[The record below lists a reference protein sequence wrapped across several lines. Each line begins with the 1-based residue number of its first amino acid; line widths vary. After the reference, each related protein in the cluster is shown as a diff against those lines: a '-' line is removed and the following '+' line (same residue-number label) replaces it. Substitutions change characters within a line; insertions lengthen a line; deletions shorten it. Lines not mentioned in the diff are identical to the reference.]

1 MPGADITHADEAAR
15 FARSLAACEKQLKEG
30 MFAEPL
36 DSTQVRRLTNIE
48 HILAEYDNTK
58 LDQPGAY
65 QSRVVDISR
74 RIRPWVDKKNALL
87 RSLDV
92 KPAVEEDIEVSKE
105 QPQHRLLSAD
115 CNDESN
121 TREIVAPKQVSASLS
136 SSPLLPALPSTDQRQ
151 TNFADQ
157 RAELLGEMDGLR
169 RRGVVPDSV
178 EGVER
183 LLKSQRA
190 TQDDLSS
197 DLVKM
202 ASILKKNTL
211 AFGDLIEK
219 DKAVVDEASEILG
232 GNVTHMNAH
241 GSRLDKYRKRSW
253 GTTGMTWMMVLVV
266 VSVFFIMVMFM
277 RIAPKRY

>member
-1 MPGADITHADEAAR
+1 MPGADITYADEAAR

-48 HILAEYDNTK
+48 HILAEYDNNK
-58 LDQPGAY
+58 SGQLDAY
-65 QSRVVDISR
+65 QSRVMDISR

-92 KPAVEEDIEVSKE
+92 KPAVEEDIEVYKE
-105 QPQHRLLSAD
+105 QAQHRLVSAD
-115 CNDESN
+115 RNNESN
-121 TREIVAPKQVSASLS
+121 AREIAAPKQVSASLS

-151 TNFADQ
+151 TDFADQ
-157 RAELLGEMDGLR
+157 RAGN
-169 RRGVVPDSV
+169 VVPDSV